1 MQYNGKF
8 INPYEVLGLPHASDF
23 ELVKATYRSLVKI
36 YHPDVFKGDKEFAK
50 ERLSQLN
57 AAHEF
62 LSDEQQK
69 QDFDK
74 SPQSQE
80 KGEAEQ
86 SFDPDQNTNEFDE
99 GIKILKENWDYAC
112 DYYPDLKRLYADLRS
127 LGKEPA
133 FAFMAYVVET
143 KKYKEAATI
152 AKLLKNAFLTK
163 KFGDDETF
171 KYLAQLALKE
181 RQVGF
186 AKELNRAVRIL
197 GVGSKKE
204 ILLNLSEKFHEF
216 TYRSYTAGNC
226 ADLISPKNPF
236 KIREEENQ
244 KKEKKRWEKEKLKIQ
259 KASELE
265 NKKFLQD
272 FIFYIFWSTI
282 LFALFVGAFGFYQ
295 AIFLNGPS
303 SSFNESSNNESQFE
317 PALGKNSGPTY
328 AEYHYPNGELMFRER
343 FLDGESRFYYQN
355 GQLKRV
361 RQYKAGKICGMWS
374 KYNED
379 GELEWHDYKTPC

>member
-80 KGEAEQ
+80 KAEAEQ
-86 SFDPDQNTNEFDE
+86 DFDPDQSSNEFDE

-112 DYYPDLKRLYADLRS
+112 DYYPELKQLYNNLS
-127 LGKEPA
+127 VLGKEPA

-152 AKLLKNAFLTK
+152 ADQLEDAFLTTKFSNDPTIK
-163 KFGDDETF
+163 K
-171 KYLAQLALKE
+171 LAKLALQQKE
-181 RQVGF
+181 IKL
-186 AKELNRAVRIL
+186 AKELNRALTIL
-197 GVGSKKE
+197 GPEAKDE
-204 ILLNLSEKFHEF
+204 ILNKLSERFPEF
-216 TYRSYTAGNC
+216 SYVAYSQIESLH
-226 ADLISPKNPF
+226 LISPNHPKKKPVPAEDEDKRTFINTFNFFIITIIFFVILATVNIFSGEYSGVVHSDQVGYPDF
-236 KIREEENQ
+236 VLLVEND
-244 KKEKKRWEKEKLKIQ
+244 EIN
-259 KASELE
+259 AV
-265 NKKFLQD
+265 
-272 FIFYIFWSTI
+272 T
-282 LFALFVGAFGFYQ
+282 
-295 AIFLNGPS
+295 
-303 SSFNESSNNESQFE
+303 
-317 PALGKNSGPTY
+317 
-328 AEYHYPNGELMFRER
+328 
-343 FLDGESRFYYQN
+343 LDGENIRFLSN
-355 GQLKRV
+355 DGQTYSVIKPSDAQITQLLIDNNVSVRAEQQQQSSFETFILSLLPFLFLVGVWFYFMKRV
-361 RQYKAGKICGMWS
+361 RKS
-374 KYNED
+374 K
-379 GELEWHDYKTPC
+379 